1 MDAELCVS
9 VVVLERNHQVTDV
22 TLLQLPAEENSRV
35 SETVMSLGKSEVT
48 SSHLDVLE
56 AGLDSPSVASTP
68 LLRFLRG
75 LTDTKTT

>member
-1 MDAELCVS
+1 M
-9 VVVLERNHQVTDV
+9 TDE
-22 TLLQLPAEENSRV
+22 TLLQLPAEGNSRV
-35 SETVMSLGKSEVT
+35 SETVMSLRRSEVT

-75 LTDTKTT
+75 LTDTETT